1 MNKHGMF
8 LHTYFSHFLELKY
21 PQKKPCEID
30 LFNFTIFFFWPG
42 KWHINQF
49 HGIFFQLQEFCLQHP
64 ITVVRGIAAA
74 LKMDCGL
81 FSTKAL
87 LETNPRQSIEIKS
100 QVRQDN
106 SMLESGVSSSGPGT
120 GNTTGNKISWKCPST
135 SSYSTLGKFGR

>member
-1 MNKHGMF
+1 MF
-8 LHTYFSHFLELKY
+8 LHTYFSHFLEVKY
-21 PQKKPCEID
+21 PEKKISWNWFIWFHD
-30 LFNFTIFFFWPG
+30 FFWPG

>member
-8 LHTYFSHFLELKY
+8 LHTYFSHFLEVKY
-21 PQKKPCEID
+21 PKKKSREID
-30 LFNFTIFFFWPG
+30 LFDFTIFFLAW
-42 KWHINQF
+42 KMTYKSISRN
-49 HGIFFQLQEFCLQHP
+49 FFQLQEFCLQHP